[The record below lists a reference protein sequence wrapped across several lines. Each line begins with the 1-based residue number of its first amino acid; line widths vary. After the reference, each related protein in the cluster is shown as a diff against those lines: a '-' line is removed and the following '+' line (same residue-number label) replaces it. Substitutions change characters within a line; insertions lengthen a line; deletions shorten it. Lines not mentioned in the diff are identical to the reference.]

1 MTNDKRNQSPEE
13 LGEAVGKKIEELFGG
28 MFADDI
34 PSEKQASQPPPKQTS
49 AQPAAKEN
57 APVQSQSP
65 LEEEAFKT
73 RIEPI
78 EQSPEQELVDQID
91 ARVLQL
97 EWEISEETVKD
108 LLGLFKEME
117 KSLSEDPL
125 VKTLVTMN
133 MRVVQRIGAA
143 GETPIPQCVK
153 FLQDSVEALRYITG
167 GANSIESPQKALNEL
182 KIQYQGIIAAT
193 PEPGAAKPSD
203 QTNQMPALVDNL
215 GASTRSL
222 HEISQRLSRILAVFR
237 QGGDM
242 SGEEITRRLGALEKI
257 LAENVN
263 SISSIHK
270 SLDSI
275 KNVTASGGKSHD
287 EPDGVLMI
295 ACGSSALAI
304 PSSLVKA
311 LYPITPE
318 QAKPLIGKSSVTLG
332 AGPVPRLPIKIP
344 QAGQSKGP
352 PSLLVHLNLSNRE
365 FFILADKGLG
375 YRTAP
380 AGVDLMKQTRVK
392 IGVTNYAILN
402 PMAMKLA

>member
-34 PSEKQASQPPPKQTS
+34 PSEKQAPQAAPPSAPKTPARESAPAQT
-49 AQPAAKEN
+49 
-57 APVQSQSP
+57 QSP
-65 LEEEAFKT
+65 MEEEAFKT
-73 RIEPI
+73 KIEPI

-97 EWEISEETVKD
+97 EWEISDETVKD

-117 KSLSEDPL
+117 SSLAEDQL
-125 VKTLVTMN
+125 AKTLVTMD
-133 MRVVQRIGAA
+133 MRVVQRIGSA
-143 GETPIPQCVK
+143 GETPMPQCVK

-167 GANSIESPQKALNEL
+167 SNNSIESPQKVLNEL
-182 KIQYQGIIAAT
+182 KNQYQSIMAAT
-193 PEPGAAKPSD
+193 PDPTTAKPAD
-203 QTNQMPALVDNL
+203 QAHQMPALLENL

-242 SGEEITRRLGALEKI
+242 SGEEITRRLGALDKI

-270 SLDSI
+270 SLKSI
-275 KNVTASGGKSHD
+275 EYPASSGSKSFD

-344 QAGQSKGP
+344 QASQAKAP
-352 PSLLVHLNLSNRE
+352 PSLLVHLSLSNRE

-402 PMAMKLA
+402 PVAMKLG